1 VNTQRAR
8 LAESLL
14 SFSQLTIQATSE
26 RQLLPELMSRLAPFG
41 VTHVSAGVTTD
52 RNRVFKIGNRNH
64 FGQLNMA
71 WASTYFGRRLFRDDP
86 ILGHSLRAERA
97 NYWDRA
103 IDMSRVAKPG
113 QRVLSMAASCGVKD
127 GFIVPAPLFNGDVMI
142 VAFQGER
149 LDRDP
154 DVEALMR
161 GLGMYYG
168 MEGQRLITAANMRAG
183 SLSALTGRQIQ
194 TLHLAAL
201 GRRQAEI
208 AAEMGISLN
217 TVEYHLKM
225 ARGRLGARN
234 TAEAIALLYSTPPNL
249 FRSYGDP

>member
-1 VNTQRAR
+1 VNTKRAR

-14 SFSQLTIQATSE
+14 SFSELTIRATSE
-26 RQLLPELMSRLAPFG
+26 RELLPELMLRLSPFG

-64 FGQLNMA
+64 FGKLNVA
-71 WASTYFGRRLFRDDP
+71 WATTYFGKRLFRDDP
-86 ILGHSLRAERA
+86 ILVHSLRAERS

-103 IDMSRVAKPG
+103 IDMSHLGRPG
-113 QRVLSMAASCGVKD
+113 QRVVSMAASCGVKD

-168 MEGQRLITAANMRAG
+168 MEGQRLITAANLRAG
-183 SLSALTGRQIQ
+183 SLSALTARQIR

-208 AAEMGISLN
+208 ADEMGISLN

>member
-1 VNTQRAR
+1 MNTQRAR

-14 SFSQLTIQATSE
+14 SFSQLTIRATSE
-26 RQLLPELMSRLAPFG
+26 RQLLPELMTRLAPFG

-113 QRVLSMAASCGVKD
+113 KRVLSMRPAAAS
-127 GFIVPAPLFNGDVMI
+127 
-142 VAFQGER
+142 R
-149 LDRDP
+149 
-154 DVEALMR
+154 
-161 GLGMYYG
+161 
-168 MEGQRLITAANMRAG
+168 
-183 SLSALTGRQIQ
+183 
-194 TLHLAAL
+194 
-201 GRRQAEI
+201 
-208 AAEMGISLN
+208 
-217 TVEYHLKM
+217 M
-225 ARGRLGARN
+225 ASSFPRPFSMAM
-234 TAEAIALLYSTPPNL
+234 S
-249 FRSYGDP
+249 

>member
-1 VNTQRAR
+1 MNNQRAR
-8 LAESLL
+8 LAELLL
-14 SFSQLTIQATSE
+14 SFSQLTILATSE

-64 FGQLNMA
+64 FGKLNMA
-71 WASTYFGRRLFRDDP
+71 WASAYFGQRLFKDDP
-86 ILGHSLRAERA
+86 ILRHSLRAERS

-103 IDMSRVAKPG
+103 IDMSRLSKSG
-113 QRVLSMAASCGVKD
+113 QRVVSMAASCGIKD

-154 DVEALMR
+154 DIEALMR

-168 MEGQRLITAANMRAG
+168 MEGQRLITAASMRAG
-183 SLSALTGRQIQ
+183 SLSALTARQIQ

-217 TVEYHLKM
+217 TVEYHLKV
-225 ARGRLGARN
+225 ARGRLGAKN
-234 TAEAIALLYSTPPNL
+234 TAEAIALLYSAPANL
-249 FRSYGDP
+249 FPSYGEP

>member
-1 VNTQRAR
+1 MNTKRAR

-14 SFSQLTIQATSE
+14 SFSQLTIRATSE
-26 RQLLPELMSRLAPFG
+26 RQLLPELMSQLEPFG

-64 FGQLNMA
+64 FGKQNVA
-71 WASTYFGRRLFRDDP
+71 WATTYFGKRLFRDDP
-86 ILGHSLRAERA
+86 ILGHSLRAERS

-103 IDMSRVAKPG
+103 IDMSRLGRPG
-113 QRVLSMAASCGVKD
+113 QRVLSMAASCGLSD

-142 VAFQGER
+142 VAFQGDR

-168 MEGQRLITAANMRAG
+168 MEGQRLITAANLRAG
-183 SLSALTGRQIQ
+183 SLSSLSMRQIQ

-208 AAEMGISLN
+208 ADQMGISVN

-225 ARGRLGARN
+225 ARSRLGARN
-234 TAEAIALLYSTPPNL
+234 TAEAVALLHSTPPNL
-249 FRSYGDP
+249 FRSYGEP